1 MVQKNILVSILI
13 NNYNNEKYLKKSIT
27 SCLKQTYNNLE
38 IIVYDDRSTDSS
50 KKFNK
55 IRHKKIK
62 KIFNLRKKNYQSSAL
77 NQFEAIRKSLKK
89 LKEKSFSYWIVMII
103 S

>member
-50 KKFNK
+50 KKILNK

-62 KIFNLRKKNYQSSAL
+62 K
-77 NQFEAIRKSLKK
+77 
-89 LKEKSFSYWIVMII
+89 FSI
-103 S
+103 